1 VAIVLFAV
9 LSLWAEFMSL
19 QPGDTGTA
27 GNIVVVPA
35 LLALTSIVLGW
46 IAFASRQDRSYALV
60 TITLALSFQTLVVF
74 MFEVLEVLL

>member
-1 VAIVLFAV
+1 
-9 LSLWAEFMSL
+9 M
-19 QPGDTGTA
+19 
-27 GNIVVVPA
+27 VPA